1 METNIPKKQRQ
12 KESEIAEQLILK
24 LELGTKD
31 YLPNL
36 NDKEKTHLEKN
47 FETF

>member
-12 KESEIAEQLILK
+12 KESEIVEQFILK
-24 LELGTKD
+24 IEFGQKD

-36 NDKEKTHLEKN
+36 NDTEKTHLEYKI
-47 FETF
+47 